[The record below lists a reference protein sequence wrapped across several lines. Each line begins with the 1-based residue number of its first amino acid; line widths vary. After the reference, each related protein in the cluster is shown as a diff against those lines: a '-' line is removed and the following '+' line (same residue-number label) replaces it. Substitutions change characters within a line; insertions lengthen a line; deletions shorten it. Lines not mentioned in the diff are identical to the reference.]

1 LTLVE
6 RIAASKF
13 LRFGTVGAGGY
24 VVDNAVLY
32 VMTHVF
38 RLDPYTG
45 RIFSYLGAATF
56 TWFGNRYLT
65 FADRRAHG
73 ARAVVQ
79 EWLTFLLANAV
90 GGAVNFGLYAL
101 LVKFAPAPLNN
112 LYIALACG
120 VAAGLVFNF
129 TLSRRLVFRQQPPV
143 A

>member
-1 LTLVE
+1 MTLLD
-6 RIAASKF
+6 RIVRSRF

-32 VMTHVF
+32 VMTHAVG
-38 RLDPYTG
+38 LDPYTG
-45 RIFSYLGAATF
+45 RLFSFLGAATF

-73 ARAVVQ
+73 TGAIAQ
-79 EWLTFLLANAV
+79 EWLRFLAANAV
-90 GGAVNFGLYAL
+90 GGGVNLGLYAL
-101 LVKFAPAPLNN
+101 LVKFAPRPLNN

-129 TLSRRLVFRQQPPV
+129 TLSRRLVFKQQPPV